1 MLTHIGLMKNPKSAF
16 FNTLKAYCLMKTGKH
31 QDCQDL
37 LTEIKPSRQQDPFV
51 IKYLINIYTAF
62 GQNAEATQLLE
73 GVQSIHGE
81 RQDLG
86 EQLFFSY
93 VREGKLLK

>member
-1 MLTHIGLMKNPKSAF
+1 MKNPKSAF

-37 LTEIKPSRQQDPFV
+37 LVEIKPSRQQDPFV

-73 GVQSIHGE
+73 GVQSLHGE
-81 RQDLG
+81 R
-86 EQLFFSY
+86 
-93 VREGKLLK
+93 